1 MDNDEDPRDRRLRT
15 SDSDK
20 VRQIRRLLGAQPP
33 TWTDTGSGSGY
44 THGRPVRRARLAVTP
59 SPPIAIT
66 SRRGNHQVDIVVA
79 IISGMVKLTIA
90 MMQIMAKLV
99 MFGIRETQRAI
110 AQAQRN
116 QARKR

>member
-1 MDNDEDPRDRRLRT
+1 
-15 SDSDK
+15 
-20 VRQIRRLLGAQPP
+20 
-33 TWTDTGSGSGY
+33 
-44 THGRPVRRARLAVTP
+44 
-59 SPPIAIT
+59 
-66 SRRGNHQVDIVVA
+66 VDIVVA